1 MAPPPRKPLAPTT
14 TPERNFESEIA
25 AYEGAIEQCRVAYER
40 YFAGL
45 ERREPQDLRKRC
57 EAIARSFPEGSI
69 RNSGLKFRLQTARQ
83 KWTTYTQHWAR
94 VVRQIE
100 EGTYKRDR
108 DRAEKRFGP
117 GALAS
122 APRGVEEISGSDLL
136 EDDDDD
142 SITDLNEL
150 ARRAAGSTQP
160 MLAPPAP
167 TSRFAIPSSSG
178 SAVDLATPSPPSS
191 VPVVPRPAPPRDP
204 YRSVY
209 ERYVSERLARGDTK
223 AASLSYEAVAQQ
235 LKATETQLRA
245 KYTGRNVEFDVA
257 EKDGKVVLKPI
268 VK

>member
-1 MAPPPRKPLAPTT
+1 MALPPKKTLAPQTP
-14 TPERNFESEIA
+14 PERNVEAEIVS
-25 AYEGAIEQCRVAYER
+25 YEGAIEQCRVAYER

-57 EAIARSFPEGSI
+57 EAMARSFPEGSI

-122 APRGVEEISGSDLL
+122 APRGIEEISGSDLL
-136 EDDDDD
+136 EDDDD
-142 SITDLNEL
+142 SVTDLNEL
-150 ARRAAGSTQP
+150 ARRAAGPTQP
-160 MLAPPAP
+160 KLVPPAP

-178 SAVDLATPSPPSS
+178 SAVDLATPAPPSS
-191 VPVVPRPAPPRDP
+191 VPIVPRPAPSADP

-209 ERYVSERLARGDTK
+209 ERYVSERLARGDAK
-223 AASLSYEAVAQQ
+223 AASLTYEAVAQQ
-235 LKATETQLRA
+235 LKSTEAQLRA
-245 KYTGRNVEFDVA
+245 KYTGRNVEFDVT

>member
-1 MAPPPRKPLAPTT
+1 MALPPKKPLAPQTP
-14 TPERNFESEIA
+14 PERNVEGEIA
-25 AYEGAIEQCRVAYER
+25 AYEAAIEQCRVAYER

-57 EAIARSFPEGSI
+57 EALARSFPEGSI

-108 DRAEKRFGP
+108 DRAERRFGS
-117 GALAS
+117 GALTS

-136 EDDDDD
+136 EDDDD
-142 SITDLNEL
+142 SVTDLNEL

-167 TSRFAIPSSSG
+167 TSRFAIPSSG
-178 SAVDLATPSPPSS
+178 ASAVDLATPAPPSS
-191 VPVVPRPAPPRDP
+191 VPVVPRPAPPADP
-204 YRSVY
+204 YRRVY
-209 ERYVSERLARGDTK
+209 ERYVSERLARGDAK
-223 AASLSYEAVAQQ
+223 AASLTYEAVAQQ
-235 LKATETQLRA
+235 LKTTEAQLRA
-245 KYTGRNVEFDVA
+245 KYTGRNVEFDVT